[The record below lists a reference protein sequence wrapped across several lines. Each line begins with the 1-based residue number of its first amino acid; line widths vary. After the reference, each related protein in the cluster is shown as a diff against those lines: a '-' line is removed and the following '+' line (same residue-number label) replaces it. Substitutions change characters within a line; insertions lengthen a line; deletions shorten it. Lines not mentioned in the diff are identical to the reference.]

1 MNMKTKKRYT
11 SYYLYLLLFFS
22 STILLAQNQATFK
35 EHIFPEGINKEIYFG
50 MPLSEFEQII
60 KSVELVE
67 ENSFRIVFLENLT
80 TSEIQKI
87 VYYFD
92 LDGEKPLYEIIITY
106 STQQQ
111 PVYKAHA
118 LFGQPNF
125 NQTEWRVRTNKHKIW
140 SWVFKEKLVIVAKIP
155 ETEWSPEW
163 DN

>member
-1 MNMKTKKRYT
+1 
-11 SYYLYLLLFFS
+11 
-22 STILLAQNQATFK
+22 
-35 EHIFPEGINKEIYFG
+35 